1 MTRSNR
7 SRSLRQDRLRRTT
20 RRATWRSAF
29 ATRWSAIQRRGPG
42 GRMGAALLLL
52 VCASLLTGARLGSA
66 VETGPSQHHA
76 ALRVSPPSSFP
87 QVARWIDVNQG
98 TSYTLD
104 LRGNAS
110 RDVTAAAGGYRFTF
124 TTPTGDQLA
133 ASLPITKLPDGS
145 YSQSSPVNT
154 TTGGLTCL
162 EGVLRLSKN
171 GGGAQPVLYTLVTH
185 FDQYAM
191 VAYAHLV
198 YASARDKLGATG
210 VCSGQTGLGGEQ
222 ALDMLSGCTASD
234 CTSPVDTAGPTV
246 TAFESSVVGAA
257 KQGSP
262 PSWKQI
268 YAGTSRVMTAQ
279 YGSDRFG
286 TLIEQQAQKKGRI
299 KSITPSNASPQVQFD
314 AAGQAYFAVTDAVEL
329 DKGGGNT
336 SMVTVTS
343 YYLLESGQWVF
354 WFSMPVGS

>member
-7 SRSLRQDRLRRTT
+7 LRALRQDRSRRTT
-20 RRATWRSAF
+20 QRATWPSAF
-29 ATRWSAIQRRGPG
+29 ATLWSAIRRGAG
-42 GRMGAALLLL
+42 GRPGAAVLLLI
-52 VCASLLTGARLGSA
+52 CASLLTGARLGDA
-66 VETGPSQHHA
+66 AGTGLNQHHA
-76 ALRVSPPSSFP
+76 ALRVSPPSSLP
-87 QVARWIDVNQG
+87 PLARWIDVNHG
-98 TSYTLD
+98 TSYTLALQARGSTD
-104 LRGNAS
+104 L
-110 RDVTAAAGGYRFTF
+110 TATGGYRFTF
-124 TTPTGDQLA
+124 STPTGDQLVA
-133 ASLPITKLPDGS
+133 ALPIARLPDGT
-145 YSQSSPVNT
+145 YTQSNPINT
-154 TTGGLTCL
+154 TTGTLTCR
-162 EGVLRLSKN
+162 EGVLLMSKG
-171 GGGAQPVLYTLVTH
+171 GGGAQPILYTLVAH

-198 YASARDKLGATG
+198 YAPARDKLGSAG

-222 ALDMLSGCTASD
+222 ALDMLSGCAASA

-262 PSWKQI
+262 PSWNHI

-279 YGSDRFG
+279 YGGDRFG

-299 KSITPSNASPQVQFD
+299 KSITPTNTSPQIEFD
-314 AAGQAYFAVTDAVEL
+314 AAGQAYFTVTDSVEL

-336 SMVTVTS
+336 STVAVTS

-354 WFSMPVGS
+354 WFSLPVGS